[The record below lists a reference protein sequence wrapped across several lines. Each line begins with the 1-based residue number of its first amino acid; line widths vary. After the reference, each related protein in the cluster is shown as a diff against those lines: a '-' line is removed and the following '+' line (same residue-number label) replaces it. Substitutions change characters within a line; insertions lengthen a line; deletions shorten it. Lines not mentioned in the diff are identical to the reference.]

1 MSTLSPMLRMS
12 GVTTMS
18 DVEERSHSRG
28 DLLSIASVSHDAS
41 GMNERQREREERER
55 ERIER
60 EEQRASPTSVADRR
74 MPADCFALC
83 GQRGRD
89 VRK

>member
-1 MSTLSPMLRMS
+1 MLRMS

-18 DVEERSHSRG
+18 DVEERTHSRG

-41 GMNERQREREERER
+41 GMNERQRERERREREERER

-60 EEQRASPTSVADRR
+60 GKREPHRLLWRIGACLLTASLCVAKEEE
-74 MPADCFALC
+74 M
-83 GQRGRD
+83 
-89 VRK
+89 